1 MAKSRNRRHAFD
13 RTQRV
18 HGRIND
24 ADCDLAVWIRRAP
37 AAAKRFVRFC
47 PAALLPNTTFTVG
60 PGEDVRP
67 HVLAGS
73 PCVDKHFH
81 AFASDVALL
90 ADAFRAATGAK
101 NLRIR
106 VERVPNDGCRL
117 FHVDRVKVRLV
128 CTYRGAGTEWL
139 TESALNRDGL
149 KKGSNDHIVRQP
161 HGVRHLRPWAVALLK
176 GELAT
181 GVPDAGVVH
190 RSPPVPSAFQARL
203 VVVID
208 DADVAYR

>member
-1 MAKSRNRRHAFD
+1 MKPNRRHEFGL
-13 RTQRV
+13 TQAV

-47 PAALLPNTTFTVG
+47 PPALLPDVTFNVG
-60 PGEDVRP
+60 PGDDVRAP
-67 HVLAGS
+67 ILVATTW
-73 PCVDKHFH
+73 PDKH
-81 AFASDVALL
+81 AFAFANDVAML

-101 NLRIR
+101 HLRIR
-106 VERVPNDGCRL
+106 VERVIHDGCRL

-139 TESALNRDGL
+139 TERNLMREGL
-149 KKGSNDHIVRQP
+149 KKGSNDAM
-161 HGVRHLRPWAVALLK
+161 VRHKSQVRHMRSWAVALLK
-176 GELAT
+176 GELANGT
-181 GVPDAGVVH
+181 ADAGVVH
-190 RSPPVPSAFQARL
+190 RSPPVTNAFLARL

>member
-1 MAKSRNRRHAFD
+1 MKPNRRHEFGTTPA
-13 RTQRV
+13 V

-47 PAALLPNTTFTVG
+47 PPAMLPNVTFTVG
-60 PGEDVRP
+60 PDDDVRP
-67 HVLAGS
+67 FVRGGT
-73 PCVDKHFH
+73 PWIDKHVG
-81 AFASDVALL
+81 AFADDVALL
-90 ADAFRAATGAK
+90 AAQFRAATGAK

-106 VERVPNDGCRL
+106 VERVTNDACRL

-139 TESALNRDGL
+139 TERNLVREGL
-149 KKGSNDHIVRQP
+149 KKGSNDAVIRHRSM
-161 HGVRHLRPWAVALLK
+161 VRHMRPWAVALMK
-176 GELAT
+176 GELV
-181 GVPDAGVVH
+181 GGPDAGVVH
-190 RSPPVPSAFQARL
+190 RSPPVASAFHARL

>member
-1 MAKSRNRRHAFD
+1 MQPNRRHEFGSSQA
-13 RTQRV
+13 V

-24 ADCDLAVWIRRAP
+24 TDCDLAVWIRRAP

-47 PAALLPNTTFTVG
+47 PPAMLPNVTFTVG
-60 PGEDVRP
+60 PDDDARPYVR
-67 HVLAGS
+67 AGTAW
-73 PCVDKHFH
+73 VDKHVG
-81 AFASDVALL
+81 AFADDVAML
-90 ADAFRAATGAK
+90 ADAFRVATGAK

-106 VERVPNDGCRL
+106 VERVMNDACRL

-139 TESALNRDGL
+139 TERNLVRAGL
-149 KKGSNDHIVRQP
+149 KKGSNDAVLRHASQ
-161 HGVRHLRPWAVALLK
+161 VRHMRPWAVALLK

-181 GVPDAGVVH
+181 GVADAGVVH
-190 RSPPVPSAFQARL
+190 RSPPVPSAFRARL

>member
-1 MAKSRNRRHAFD
+1 MKHKRRHEFGL
-13 RTQRV
+13 TQAV

-47 PAALLPNTTFTVG
+47 PPALLPNTTFTVG

-81 AFASDVALL
+81 AFASDVAML
-90 ADAFRAATGAK
+90 ATAFRAATGAK

-139 TESALNRDGL
+139 TERNLVREGL
-149 KKGSNDHIVRQP
+149 RKGSNDAMIRHWSM
-161 HGVRHLRPWAVALLK
+161 VRHLRPWAVALLK

-181 GVPDAGVVH
+181 GDADSGIVH
-190 RSPPVPSAFQARL
+190 RSPPVPTAFQSRL